1 MKSIKESLSKK
12 EIRHLSW
19 LVKVKLSEEEEEL
32 FNEQLNDILSYFKEI
47 DEANV
52 EELPPTYHVI
62 EINNVLRPDE
72 PKPDCSADVLK
83 NVPKLKGRYVKA
95 PRIV

>member
-1 MKSIKESLSKK
+1 MKHAKESLSKK
-12 EIRHLSW
+12 QIKHLSW
-19 LVKVKLSEEEEEL
+19 LTKVELSKEEEEL
-32 FNEQLNDILSYFKEI
+32 FNDQLNDILSYFKKI
-47 DEANV
+47 DEAKV

-72 PKPDCSADVLK
+72 PKPDCSGEVLK
-83 NVPKLKGRYVKA
+83 NVPKLKGKYIKA